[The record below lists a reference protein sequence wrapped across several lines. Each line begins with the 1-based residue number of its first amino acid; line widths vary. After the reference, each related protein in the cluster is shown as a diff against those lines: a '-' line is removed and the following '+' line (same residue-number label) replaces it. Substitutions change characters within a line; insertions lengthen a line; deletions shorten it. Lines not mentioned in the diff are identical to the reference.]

1 MSQFRSTGGLDDSIG
16 EDVDRGFS
24 GVNQRLQLNQLQET
38 EVRESLNGRMEG
50 YWRPRRGVVEKTS
63 ALTTGIQPLQLPF
76 LLLAEDQITISDAV
90 SSTNLVTITT
100 ATNHG
105 FSIGDFVSV
114 LGLGYSSGTNPNG
127 VVQITASAGLN
138 TFAYAL
144 TSASGTYTF
153 VGAQTS
159 QMGRTISS
167 AVFTAAAGPLPAF
180 ITLTISGSAF
190 GAQAIGSS
198 GNAQISGLVF
208 TGTDFNGTQELEV
221 VTTTTLKLTLPL
233 SATTTAVALGTNP
246 RIHQLLLNDA
256 ANANVRA
263 SCLFSDPNTN
273 NKEYV
278 IVALDTVAKK
288 IDLATYVA
296 TDIPYP
302 AGQALGSDTDM
313 IQVFD
318 KVMLF
323 RDGQQ
328 AFEWYPNG
336 RPILSAS
343 QSGTTTVTVRLSEH
357 GLVVGT
363 SIVVAGLT
371 GGTPANGT
379 FLVAT
384 VIDQNVFTYVFTTSQ
399 TQTFGVGSATITDGF
414 TLSPGGGYTQPQVFN
429 ANGLEI
435 KALDG
440 LVTMNVSGNLTLEQG
455 DVVSVYEC
463 TIPEFTPIL
472 GEKFYV
478 ASASLNEIQFYAPV
492 PNYTR
497 GIVSA
502 SQIGTDVT
510 ANVKGHGFAVSDSIT
525 VAGLTGV
532 SGGTI
537 PNGTQTVTSV
547 NGDVFTYTAT
557 AALTYYTISIPLNIT
572 ATTVPSTG
580 IVEVTIVGHGLG
592 SSGWATISGY
602 TGANSYLNGSHL
614 FTRHSANALHFTV
627 SGITT
632 VLNQSAVLSQMK
644 YDFTTTGATAIKPT
658 RSTQQIEVGGQ
669 FSVGGGFMHQPGA
682 PWGVHFQR
690 RLWVPYYYDQSGA
703 YNAATYTDRKITD
716 EIAVSDIL
724 DTTTFDQIQN
734 QFRISGGTAD
744 YVVGMHG
751 FYDDA
756 LVVLNRNSLHLVSNT
771 QGSLLDTKVKELT
784 SEVGCL
790 ARKSVVMRGNTMMF
804 LSDDGVYA
812 VEFLNDYNLR
822 GADEPI
828 SKNIQPY
835 IDRINKDYADRA
847 VGVLFD
853 NRYYLAVP
861 LDYLA
866 GANDARGN
874 NSILVFNFLN
884 KGWESLDTYGDSRF
898 LIKNFV
904 IGSAGVRNNIYA
916 VTGNGGL
923 HQIDAVDSS
932 VDRLNVSNVGSLL
945 VTPTINAS
953 LTTRGYD
960 IGTMERKRF
969 TDAQIV
975 MQNLAGETGEYMISF
990 ASEDPDNASEIGT
1003 TTQFLGGEI
1012 LSPSSPDEAETAG
1025 IRCRLGGIRGYTGTM
1040 ILTRTQGSPKINSVK
1055 VAGSV
1060 TNRQIISQK

>member
-1 MSQFRSTGGLDDSIG
+1 MSQFAQSGSAMDDAIG

-63 ALTTGIQPLQLPF
+63 ALTTGGTPLQLPF
-76 LLLAEDQITISDAV
+76 YLIDSPKTISNVTVPTTGTIRITVTAHGFEAGTSGWARITGLDTAVNGDYLLSYFDANTLQYTV
-90 SSTNLVTITT
+90 ASITT
-100 ATNHG
+100 VT
-105 FSIGDFVSV
+105 DTT
-114 LGLGYSSGTNPNG
+114 GT
-127 VVQITASAGLN
+127 L
-138 TFAYAL
+138 
-144 TSASGTYTF
+144 
-153 VGAQTS
+153 S
-159 QMGRTISS
+159 QMPI
-167 AVFTAAAGPLPAF
+167 
-180 ITLTISGSAF
+180 
-190 GAQAIGSS
+190 
-198 GNAQISGLVF
+198 
-208 TGTDFNGTQELEV
+208 
-221 VTTTTLKLTLPL
+221 
-233 SATTTAVALGTNP
+233 
-246 RIHQLLLNDA
+246 NDA

-263 SCLFSDPNTN
+263 SCLFSDPNTG

-288 IDLATYVA
+288 IDLETYVA

-302 AGQALGSDTDM
+302 PGQALGADTDM

-336 RPILSAS
+336 RAVLSAS
-343 QSGTTTVTVRLSEH
+343 QAGTTTVTMSVREH
-357 GLVVGT
+357 GLLAGATVV
-363 SIVVAGLT
+363 IAGLT
-371 GGTPANGT
+371 NGTPANGT
-379 FLVAT
+379 FVVTAVPSKDT
-384 VIDQNVFTYVFTTSQ
+384 FQYVFTTSQ
-399 TQTFGVGSATITDGF
+399 TQTFGVSSATMTDGF
-414 TLSPGGGYTQPQVFN
+414 TLSPGGTYTQPQTFN
-429 ANGLEI
+429 ITA
-435 KALDG
+435 KDVDVVSG
-440 LVTMNVSGNLTLEQG
+440 LVTATVTGNLTIRTG
-455 DVVSVYEC
+455 DTIVVRQAETPALAGMLGNEYYVTEATTT
-463 TIPEFTPIL
+463 TI
-472 GEKFYV
+472 KW
-478 ASASLNEIQFYAPV
+478 YAPV
-492 PNYTR
+492 GDYNT
-497 GIVSA
+497 S
-502 SQIGTDVT
+502 STDV
-510 ANVKGHGFAVSDSIT
+510 FE
-525 VAGLTGV
+525 
-532 SGGTI
+532 
-537 PNGTQTVTSV
+537 
-547 NGDVFTYTAT
+547 F
-557 AALTYYTISIPLNIT
+557 
-572 ATTVPSTG
+572 
-580 IVEVTIVGHGLG
+580 
-592 SSGWATISGY
+592 
-602 TGANSYLNGSHL
+602 
-614 FTRHSANALHFTV
+614 
-627 SGITT
+627 
-632 VLNQSAVLSQMK
+632 
-644 YDFTTTGATAIKPT
+644 
-658 RSTQQIEVGGQ
+658 GGQ

-682 PWGVHFQR
+682 PWGVYFQR
-690 RLWVPYYYDQSGA
+690 RLWVPHYYNSSGP
-703 YNAATYTDRKITD
+703 YTAPVYTSSKIKD

-724 DTTTFDQIQN
+724 DTTTFDQIEN

-751 FYDDA
+751 FYDDK
-756 LVVLNRNSLHLVSNT
+756 LIVLNRNSLHLISGT
-771 QGSLLDTKVKELT
+771 QGSLLDTQVTELT

-790 ARKSVVMRGNTMMF
+790 ARKTIVSRGNMVMF

-822 GADEPI
+822 GSDEPI

-835 IDRINKDYADRA
+835 IDRINKDYVEDA

-861 LDYLA
+861 LDSVA

-884 KGWESLDTYGDSRF
+884 KGWESLDTFGDSRF

-923 HQIDAVDSS
+923 HQLEAADSS

-960 IGTMERKRF
+960 LKTMERKRF
-969 TDAQIV
+969 TDAQVV

-1003 TTQFLGGEI
+1003 TTQFLGGQV
-1012 LSPSSPDEAETAG
+1012 LSPSSPNEAETAG

>member
-1 MSQFRSTGGLDDSIG
+1 MDDSIG

-50 YWRPRRGVVEKTS
+50 YWRPRKGVVEKTS
-63 ALTTGIQPLQLPF
+63 ALTTGGTPLQLPF
-76 LLLAEDQITISDAV
+76 YLIDSPKTIS
-90 SSTNLVTITT
+90 NVTVPTTGTIRITVT
-100 ATNHG
+100 AHG
-105 FSIGDFVSV
+105 FE
-114 LGLGYSSGTNPNG
+114 
-127 VVQITASAGLN
+127 A
-138 TFAYAL
+138 
-144 TSASGTYTF
+144 
-153 VGAQTS
+153 
-159 QMGRTISS
+159 
-167 AVFTAAAGPLPAF
+167 
-180 ITLTISGSAF
+180 
-190 GAQAIGSS
+190 GSS
-198 GNAQISGLVF
+198 GWATVSGLDSAVNGSYLL
-208 TGTDFNGTQELEV
+208 TYVDVDTLQYTVASITSVTDTSGT
-221 VTTTTLKLTLPL
+221 L
-233 SATTTAVALGTNP
+233 SQMP
-246 RIHQLLLNDA
+246 INDA

-263 SCLFSDPNTN
+263 SCLFSDPNTG

-288 IDLATYVA
+288 IDLATYAA

-343 QSGTTTVTVRLSEH
+343 QSGTTTVTANVREH
-357 GLVVGT
+357 GLLVGATVV
-363 SIVVAGLT
+363 IAGLT

-379 FLVAT
+379 FVVTAVPSQDT
-384 VIDQNVFTYVFTTSQ
+384 FQYVFTTSQ
-399 TQTFGVGSATITDGF
+399 TQTFGVSTATMTDGF
-414 TLSPGGGYTQPQVFN
+414 TLSPGGTYTQPQTFN
-429 ANGLEI
+429 IQA
-435 KALDG
+435 KDVDVVSG
-440 LVTMNVSGNLTLEQG
+440 LVTATVSGNVTVRAG
-455 DVVSVYEC
+455 DVIVVRESATPELSGMVGNEYYVTEATTT
-463 TIPEFTPIL
+463 TI
-472 GEKFYV
+472 KW
-478 ASASLNEIQFYAPV
+478 YAP
-492 PNYTR
+492 
-497 GIVSA
+497 
-502 SQIGTDVT
+502 IGDYNTSS
-510 ANVKGHGFAVSDSIT
+510 SDSFEF
-525 VAGLTGV
+525 
-532 SGGTI
+532 GG
-537 PNGTQTVTSV
+537 
-547 NGDVFTYTAT
+547 
-557 AALTYYTISIPLNIT
+557 
-572 ATTVPSTG
+572 
-580 IVEVTIVGHGLG
+580 
-592 SSGWATISGY
+592 
-602 TGANSYLNGSHL
+602 
-614 FTRHSANALHFTV
+614 R
-627 SGITT
+627 
-632 VLNQSAVLSQMK
+632 
-644 YDFTTTGATAIKPT
+644 
-658 RSTQQIEVGGQ
+658 

-682 PWGVHFQR
+682 PWGVYFQR
-690 RLWVPYYYDQSGA
+690 RLWVPHYYNSSGA
-703 YNAATYTDRKITD
+703 YNAPVYTSSKITD

-724 DTTTFDQIQN
+724 DTTTFDQIEN

-756 LVVLNRNSLHLVSNT
+756 LVVLNRNSLHIIQGT
-771 QGSLLDTKVKELT
+771 QGSLLDTQVKELT

-835 IDRINKDYADRA
+835 IDRINKNFAAQA
-847 VGVLFD
+847 VGVLHD
-853 NRYYLAVP
+853 NRYYLAVA
-861 LDYLA
+861 LDSIP

-898 LIKNFV
+898 LIKNFI
-904 IGSAGVRNNIYA
+904 IGSAGVRNDIYA

-945 VTPTINAS
+945 VTPTINSS

-960 IGTMERKRF
+960 LSTMERKRF

-975 MQNLAGETGEYMISF
+975 MQNLSGETGEYMISF

-1012 LSPSSPDEAETAG
+1012 LSPSTSGEAETAG